1 MRHRGGLPR
10 VRSRPRM
17 LTALGFVWT
26 LPNTLIGLVLGLF
39 TFQVPHV
46 RRGILCFDRHIRG
59 WSRLVRRFGYSA
71 QTFGFVMIGAG
82 PIEGR
87 LFDHERAHV
96 RQYCMWG
103 PLFLPVYL
111 LLFLGYGYRRHP
123 FEEAAVRRAGA

>member
-1 MRHRGGLPR
+1 
-10 VRSRPRM
+10 V

-26 LPNTLIGLVLGLF
+26 LPNTLIGLLLGAF
-39 TFQVPHV
+39 TFQKPRIH
-46 RRGILCFDRHIRG
+46 RGVLLFDREARG
-59 WSRLVRRFGYSA
+59 WSRVVRRFGYSA

-96 RQYCMWG
+96 RQYCQWG
-103 PLFLPVYL
+103 PLFLPVYG

-123 FEEAAVRRAGA
+123 FERAAVRRAGA